1 MKISGLRAIHIQD
14 VIIFFR
20 DEGVNWSI
28 QNGLYLSRS
37 TVKLFKH
44 NDMSSLES
52 LLEDNHKE
60 DQRKRKALN
69 RRFIVV
75 EAIYQVMSFINL
87 TVRFSVLTHLC
98 YDTEFRENG
107 SIAGAHP
114 SQGKISF

>member
-1 MKISGLRAIHIQD
+1 MKISGLRAIQIQD
-14 VIIFFR
+14 IIIFFR

-52 LLEDNHKE
+52 LLEDNHRE

-75 EAIYQVMSFINL
+75 ESIYQVMSLDQFN
-87 TVRFSVLTHLC
+87 C
-98 YDTEFRENG
+98 
-107 SIAGAHP
+107 
-114 SQGKISF
+114 